1 MITKVYD
8 KVKRFFQENWKF
20 LVVFVVLGVL
30 FTYEFPYYIDA
41 PGGLM
46 NVSDKIEM
54 VGGNESDGSFNLAYV
69 SELRATIPTLL
80 VAFFNPSWDVLKEE
94 DMLYDNETIRDLTLR
109 DQLLLKEAL
118 GNATIVGF
126 DKAGASF
133 EVASEKVYVSY
144 KTEDAITDLK
154 VGDQFLSVAGEDVLN
169 KEGLSDLIQSLS
181 VGEEVSIKVLNRGKE
196 YVRTATIQ
204 EVGDRKLI
212 GVVLTQVSDV
222 KTDPLVEFHFSKN
235 ESGPSG
241 GLMTALSIYNM
252 LVKED
257 LTRGKKIVGTGTI
270 ELDGSVGSIGGVKY
284 KLKGAVRKKAQ
295 IFFVPA
301 GENYEEALKLVD
313 KYQYDIQVVS
323 VAHIDDAILYLK
335 NLDD

>member
-133 EVASEKVYVSY
+133 EVVSEKVYVSY

-154 VGDQFLSVAGEDVLN
+154 VGDQFLSVAGEDILN
-169 KEGLSDLIQSLS
+169 KDGLSDLIQSLS
-181 VGEEVSIKVLNRGKE
+181 VGEEVSIKVLNSGKE
-196 YVRTATIQ
+196 YMRTATIQ

-313 KYQYDIQVVS
+313 KYHYDIQVVS